1 MKVFFFYGILRR
13 SNGQVFILWFIVR
26 LNLVHQSI
34 NQISKVISAFSRMS
48 AAYSSSSSSSSSAP
62 VNFQMGSKMGI
73 LVSEKQ
79 RGNPLLRFLRLIPW
93 QFSADVV
100 PDYIMGSTCAI
111 FLSIKYHLLHPKY
124 VERRITEVGRNFRLR
139 VLLVYV
145 DDLNS
150 TKALFDLNKICFMS
164 DFTIILAWSN
174 EECARYIETF
184 KNYEDKPSTSIQ
196 VSYVL

>member
-1 MKVFFFYGILRR
+1 MNSSSSYPTTT
-13 SNGQVFILWFIVR
+13 
-26 LNLVHQSI
+26 
-34 NQISKVISAFSRMS
+34 
-48 AAYSSSSSSSSSAP
+48 SSSSSSSVRHVFSTSNHIP
-62 VNFQMGSKMGI
+62 INSKTGI

-79 RGNPLLRFLRLIPW
+79 RGNPVLRLLRLIPW
-93 QFSADVV
+93 QFSPDIV
-100 PDYIMGSTCAI
+100 PDYVMGSTCAI

-124 VERRITEVGRNFRLR
+124 VERRITELGRTFRLR
-139 VLLVYV
+139 ILLVYV

-164 DFTIILAWSN
+164 DVTLILAWSN

-196 VSYVL
+196 VSEHYNICLDIVSITYRINRYTYAYLM